1 MESHAAHTH
10 GGASASLVAR
20 AHSLRRPPVVWLA
33 ALVACLTTAHA
44 LAWELTPEQRKE
56 LAHGGVVVVADVD
69 SSRRSGEVKA
79 AVQINASPE
88 EVFRTLTDC
97 EQALRFVPHLERCR
111 VLERAPDD
119 SWQVVEQ
126 DLDYGWYLPRI
137 TVVFRAEYE
146 PFRRIRFRQ
155 VRGDLKVN
163 EGEWEL
169 TSVGD
174 AAESTIVAYTT
185 RIEPRFSVSRR
196 LMQSSLRRDLPE
208 LMRALRARCEGV
220 PDES

>member
-1 MESHAAHTH
+1 
-10 GGASASLVAR
+10 VAR
-20 AHSLRRPPVVWLA
+20 THSLKGRRQAWLPV
-33 ALVACLTTAHA
+33 LVACLAIAGARAH
-44 LAWELTPEQRKE
+44 AWELTAEQRAE
-56 LAHGGVVVVADVD
+56 LAHGGVVVVAEVD
-69 SSRRSGEVKA
+69 SSSSSGEVKA

-88 EVFRTLTDC
+88 EIFRTLTDC
-97 EQALRFVPHLERCR
+97 EQALEFVPHLERCR

-146 PFRRIRFRQ
+146 PFRRISFRQ

-163 EGEWEL
+163 EGAWEL
-169 TSVGD
+169 SSAGQATD
-174 AAESTIVAYTT
+174 STIAAYST
-185 RIEPRFSVSRR
+185 RIVPRFFVSRR
-196 LMQSSLRRDLPE
+196 LMQSSLRRDLPA
-208 LMRALRARCEGV
+208 LMRALRARCEDENV